1 MRKKTQADE
10 QTKVISE
17 PVANPETKSAE
28 QPQYLTTSVLM
39 QIQQELKVPKNNFN
53 SFGKYKYRSAEDI
66 LETLKPILAKY
77 HSVVLLQ
84 DDVKEIAGIPYI
96 FCTAQLITPLG
107 AFQTTASAGIDINK
121 KGMDAAQ
128 CFGSS
133 ISYARKYALGGLLLI
148 DDVKDSDATNDHSDK
163 NAGKQTEQKQEKK
176 ELKQID
182 DTQFGRLIERFNAG
196 EVDIFNKASVHFS
209 FSMPQIGIISKMIK
223 NKKEEEEQQINNQ

>member
-1 MRKKTQADE
+1 
-10 QTKVISE
+10 
-17 PVANPETKSAE
+17 
-28 QPQYLTTSVLM
+28 M

-84 DDVKEIAGIPYI
+84 DEVKEIAGIPYI
-96 FCTAQLITPLG
+96 FCTAQLVTPLG
-107 AFQTTASAGIDINK
+107 AFQITAFAGIDINK

-148 DDVKDSDATNDHSDK
+148 DDVKDSDATNDHSDRG
-163 NAGKQTEQKQEKK
+163 NDKQTQKKDEQKN
-176 ELKQID
+176 LASID
-182 DTQFGRLIERFNAG
+182 DVRFGTLIERFNNG
-196 EVDIFNKASVHFS
+196 ETDIFSKASKHFS
-209 FSMPQIGIISKMIK
+209 FSMPQIGIITKMIK
-223 NKKEEEEQQINNQ
+223 NKKEQEDKQINNQ